1 MATTAIVYSVIARDR
16 ASRTFANVGRSMTR
30 MSRTGATVGAALK
43 GGLAVGGVAAA
54 GLGATMLSTAGDFEK
69 AMNQVRAVT
78 NASGKD
84 FKGLRDQAKHLGAT
98 TKFTA
103 TQAAEGMNFLAMAGF
118 QTKDIMSAMP
128 GVLALASAGNMDLGR
143 SADIASNILTGY
155 GFQAKDT
162 GKIVDVLAKTFTST
176 NTDLTQL
183 GEAFKY
189 AGPVAH
195 SAGIQFEEASA
206 AIGLMGNSGIQA
218 SMAGTALRGAI
229 TRLLAPTKKV
239 QGVLDDL
246 GITVTDSSGKM
257 LPLNNVIEQL
267 EKSGANTSQMM
278 TIFGQ
283 RAGPAMLALVDQ
295 GAGALVDLTG
305 KLEGAGGTAD
315 RISKIQM
322 EGLKGQMTALKSAW
336 EGLLIELADLGALK
350 AVTGAVEG
358 VTGATRGLTGFVES
372 SALPL
377 IQKVRDKAAAMFPAD
392 TVKAGAGQVSGA
404 LDSIRDAAE
413 ARLLPALSGLWKAVS
428 TRTGPALGSLART
441 VVSGLF
447 PVLKTLAVFVAGT
460 VLPVVVEIGRWLLTY
475 VVPPVLAVVSAIGGP
490 LLAVLGGLV
499 TAGTSVVTW
508 LRDLGTWLIPVGVLV
523 GGLTVMLTANAVA
536 TAAVTAA
543 FSIYRGVILAWAA
556 VQRTAIVLQTAWN
569 TVMALN
575 PIGLIIIGLIA
586 LGAALVIAYKKSDTF
601 RAIVQAA
608 WKGIQVAALWTWE
621 KVLKPVIGFIVKA
634 FQWWWTAAKVYFTA
648 VGVFFYVLGA
658 AAVWLWEK
666 AISPVIGW
674 IVAGFKL
681 WWAGAKLYFGLVGAG
696 FRAVGAGATWLWEKA
711 ISPVINLIVGG
722 FKLWWAG
729 AKLYFGFVRAGFRA
743 VGAGASWLWRKA
755 ISPAINGIKSALSV
769 GYNVT
774 IKPVLAALRA
784 AIKKTGEAFDS
795 ARGAIKIAW
804 DKVKGIA
811 KAPVKFVVD
820 TVYNNGLV
828 GVWNKVASAFGAPK
842 LSKFKFAR
850 GGPVFGAGTETSDD
864 IPAWLSKNEHVW
876 TAKEVDGAGGHG
888 AVMAL
893 RKWAAAGGRGPLPG
907 FKDGGGL
914 FGWIGSAG
922 SKLKGWGSDAWEK
935 VKSGAKWLKDTLAGS
950 VKSGVNAVVKPLLKS
965 IPYLDTGLGKMIAK
979 VPERM
984 ISALFGYADTADK
997 KGASETS
1004 FGGGQIPKGQHAA
1017 IIRAALKAAG
1027 VPPPGTIGQWLSGMN
1042 TLITRESGWNANAV
1056 NNWDINAKNGVP
1068 SQGLAQTIPPTW
1080 SAYVPSSLRSKG
1092 ILDPVG
1098 NVAAAIRYI
1107 VARYGTITKV
1117 QQANANAAPKGY
1129 ARGGLAPIGETAWV
1143 GERGP
1148 ELMQVTAR
1156 GTRIFSHRD
1165 SVALAAEN
1173 GLRVPGYASGT
1184 VSNAAAKVGQA
1195 RRRRDDAREKL
1206 ARARAA
1212 RKGVTAAERELRAAE
1227 TRLKAARQELANAK
1241 RRTRTAVDNALTA
1254 SFRKTLTK
1262 GTASAIASAIKSMVG
1277 KLQNA
1282 GVSKKFVSS
1291 VLKQSD
1297 KLQSLATKRS
1307 NVAATIK
1314 KAEEFAASQS
1324 ESLQEYLSISG
1335 STATTPAQLIEQM
1348 KAQQDKAKDFA
1359 GLVKSLRGKGLSA
1372 DILTELGEAGADS
1385 QLAKTLKGATYGDI
1399 SKLNALAKSGKKLS
1413 DSYGRTLA
1421 DAMFDSGKKAGDGF
1435 LTGLKAQEKELA
1447 KQMAKLADAL
1457 IKSIKKKL
1465 KIKSPSQV
1473 MRDQIGKPT
1482 ALGVVSGID
1491 AALPKV
1497 ALASQ
1502 RMADAAAGATVR
1514 RIVIPQPQANGQAT
1528 AASQQADALR
1538 RLVDAIEA
1546 GTLGADVTVEFN
1558 DDRLKDLIDV
1568 RVKPKIKASEDRQAF
1583 RAKSG
1588 RRG

>member
-1 MATTAIVYSVIARDR
+1 MATTAVVYSLIARDR

-30 MSRTGATVGAALK
+30 MSRVGVTAGAALK

-54 GLGATMLSTAGDFEK
+54 GLGATMLSAAGDFEK

-128 GVLALASAGNMDLGR
+128 GVLSLASAGSMDLGR

-155 GFQAKDT
+155 GFKAKDT

-195 SAGIQFEEASA
+195 AAGIRFEEASA
-206 AIGLMGNSGIQA
+206 AIGLMGNAGIQA
-218 SMAGTALRGAI
+218 SMAGTSLRGAI

-257 LPLNNVIEQL
+257 LPLNNIIGQL

-322 EGLKGQMTALKSAW
+322 QGLKGQMVALKSAW

-358 VTGATRGLTGFVES
+358 VTGATRGLTGFVQS

-377 IQKVRDKAAAMFPAD
+377 LQTVRDKAASMFPTD

-413 ARLLPALSGLWKAVS
+413 ARLLPALSGVWQAVS

-447 PVLKTLAVFVAGT
+447 PTLKTLAVFVAGT
-460 VLPVVVEIGRWLLTY
+460 VLPVVVELGRWLLTY
-475 VVPPVLAVVSAIGGP
+475 VVPPVLSLASAIGGP
-490 LLAVLGGLV
+490 LLKVLSALV
-499 TAGTSVVTW
+499 TAGTSVITW
-508 LRDLGTWLIPVGVLV
+508 VRDLGTWLIPVGVLV

-586 LGAALVIAYKKSDTF
+586 LGAALVVAYKKSDTF

-608 WKGIQVAALWTWE
+608 WKGIQVAALWAWE

-634 FQWWWTAAKVYFTA
+634 FQWWWTAVKIYFTA
-648 VGVFFYVLGA
+648 VGVLFYMLGA
-658 AAVWLWEK
+658 IAVWLWEH

-681 WWAGAKLYFGLVGAG
+681 WWAGVKLYFSLAMAG
-696 FRAVGAGATWLWEKA
+696 FRAVGAAAKWLWDKA

-729 AKLYFGFVRAGFRA
+729 VKVYFGFVRAGLRA
-743 VGAGASWLWRKA
+743 VGAVATWLWKNA
-755 ISPAINGIKSALSV
+755 ISPALNGIKSVLSKTYDV
-769 GYNVT
+769 G
-774 IKPVLAALRA
+774 IKPVLATLRA
-784 AIKKTGEAFDS
+784 AIGKTGDAFGAAKD
-795 ARGAIKIAW
+795 AIKLAW

-811 KAPVKFVVD
+811 KAPVKFIVD

-850 GGPVFGAGTETSDD
+850 GGRVFGAGTETSDD

-876 TAKEVDGAGGHG
+876 TAKEVRGAGGHG

-893 RKWAAAGGRGPLPG
+893 RKWAAAGGTGRLPG
-907 FKDGGGL
+907 FADGGGL

-935 VKSGAKWLKDTLAGS
+935 AKSGAKWLKDTLAGS
-950 VKSGVNAVVKPLLKS
+950 VKSGVNAVVKPLLKR

-984 ISALFGYADTADK
+984 IDALFGYADEADK

-1017 IIRAALKAAG
+1017 IIKAALKAAG

-1042 TLITRESGWNANAV
+1042 TLITRESGWNANAI

-1080 SAYVPSSLRSKG
+1080 SAYVPASLRSRG

-1107 VARYGTITKV
+1107 VARYGNITKV

-1156 GTRIFSHRD
+1156 GTRVFSHRD
-1165 SVALAAEN
+1165 SMALAAES

-1184 VSNAAAKVGQA
+1184 VSNAEAKVGQA
-1195 RRRRDDAREKL
+1195 RRRRDDARLKL
-1206 ARARAA
+1206 VQARAA
-1212 RKGVTAAERELRAAE
+1212 KKGVEAAERELKAAE
-1227 TRLKAARQELANAK
+1227 ARLKAARQELTNAK
-1241 RRTRTAVDNALTA
+1241 RRTRTAIDNALTA
-1254 SFRKTLTK
+1254 GFRKTLTT

-1282 GVSKKFVSS
+1282 GVSKGFINQ
-1291 VLKQSD
+1291 VLKSSD
-1297 KLQSLATKRS
+1297 KLQNLATRKADVSARIKQAQQY
-1307 NVAATIK
+1307 AADQSSSLQDFLSIGGTSATSVSSLITQMQSQQT
-1314 KAEEFAASQS
+1314 KAQDFAA
-1324 ESLQEYLSISG
+1324 
-1335 STATTPAQLIEQM
+1335 
-1348 KAQQDKAKDFA
+1348 
-1359 GLVKSLRGKGLSA
+1359 LVKSLRSRGLSKDLLA
-1372 DILTELGEAGADS
+1372 QLAEAGPDS
-1385 QLAKTLKGATYGDI
+1385 QLAKTLKGVSGGEIA
-1399 SKLNALAKSGKKLS
+1399 KLNKLAESGKKLA
-1413 DSYGRTLA
+1413 DSYGKTLA
-1421 DAMFDSGKKAGDGF
+1421 DAMFDSGAKAGEGF
-1435 LTGLKAQEKELA
+1435 LAGLKAQEKELA
-1447 KQMAKLADAL
+1447 QQMAKLADAL

-1465 KIKSPSQV
+1465 KIKSPSRV

-1497 ALASQ
+1497 ALAAQ
-1502 RMADAAAGATVR
+1502 RMADTAAGATPR
-1514 RIVIPQPQANGQAT
+1514 RIVIPQPQTGGQRQT
-1528 AASQQADALR
+1528 GQQADALV
-1538 RLVDAIEA
+1538 RLVEAIESGA
-1546 GTLGADVTVEFN
+1546 LGADVTVEFN
-1558 DDRLKDLIDV
+1558 DQRLKDLIDI
-1568 RVKPKIKASEDRQAF
+1568 RVNPKIKASEDRQAF
-1583 RAKSG
+1583 RAKVG
-1588 RRG
+1588 RR